1 MIAEVTWGAFVPA
14 AFAVSL
20 LPGANQLLGFRNA
33 CRFGW
38 AVAMRAVLGRLL
50 ALTVMTMLVAAGL
63 GALLTRT
70 TVVFDV
76 VRWVGVAYLVYLAVE
91 SWRQSRRV
99 QLEQLSAT
107 TPDGL
112 RLAWQEFSVAA
123 ANPKALLLF
132 AVLLPQFV
140 RGSGSPTSG
149 LIAVGLAYVLVEA
162 IVATGYACVGAR
174 LRSTGVLRTRSAVLN
189 RVTAGCMLVFAAL
202 LAVWGHPAHD

>member
-1 MIAEVTWGAFVPA
+1 MTTDVAWDAFVPA

-50 ALTVMTMLVAAGL
+50 AFTVMTVLVAVGL
-63 GALLTRT
+63 GALLTRNPA
-70 TVVFDV
+70 VFDI
-76 VRWVGVAYLVYLAVE
+76 VRWVGVAYLVYLAMG
-91 SWRQSRRV
+91 SWRQSR
-99 QLEQLSAT
+99 QSQAEQPPTAAT
-107 TPDGL
+107 AAP

-140 RGSGSPTSG
+140 RGPGSPTSG
-149 LIAVGLAYVLVEA
+149 LVAVGLAYVLVEA
-162 IVATGYACVGAR
+162 TVAAGYAGLGTR
-174 LRSTGVLRTRSAVLN
+174 LRSTGVLRSRPASLN
-189 RVTAGCMLVFAAL
+189 RLTAGCLLVFAAL
-202 LAVWGHPAHD
+202 LAVWGHHAHD